1 MTKKNL
7 QADVTVRVLGKD
19 LTKAEAEEL
28 YAALGSALGKS
39 PMIQYIYRDGWAR
52 PYWGGYSHQLCS
64 GSSGSITTNSA
75 VYGDSQIT
83 KTAGYNTAIAT
94 SAMVELIEA
103 ETDGA

>member
-1 MTKKNL
+1 MAKKNL
-7 QADVTVRVLGKD
+7 QAEVTVRVLGKD

-39 PMIQYIYRDGWAR
+39 PMIQYIYRDGWPR
-52 PYWGGYSHQLCS
+52 PYWGGY
-64 GSSGSITTNSA
+64 

-83 KTAGYNTAIAT
+83 QIAGYNTAIAT